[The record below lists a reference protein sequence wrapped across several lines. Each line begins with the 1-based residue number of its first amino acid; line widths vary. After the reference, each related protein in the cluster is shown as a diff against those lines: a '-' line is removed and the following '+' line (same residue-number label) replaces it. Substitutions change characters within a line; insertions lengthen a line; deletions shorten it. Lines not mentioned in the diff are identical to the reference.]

1 MRRLAILAALLFA
14 VGLLLAACGG
24 GSSGSKLSYTPIPGN
39 YELVVGKN
47 RVAIAV
53 VDQTN
58 NPFLGD
64 PGNSVQLQF
73 KDSTGKLAGTP
84 AAATFVSAI
93 PGTSG
98 FWVVNH
104 QFESAGKIGATLTV
118 HKGAEA
124 QAIDLTFSVTLK
136 GHAPA
141 IGEAAP
147 PTENPT
153 LTNQPN
159 KKQLTTDPKPDD
171 AFYQMTVTQ
180 ALAAHKPFVV
190 VFATP
195 AFCQSRLCGP
205 ELDNVKAIQPDFAG
219 RVNFIHIEP
228 YDLDQSGSL
237 VTAPDGG
244 PKTAQSTIDW
254 NLLSEPW
261 VFIVG
266 ADGKIS
272 DRFEGSASPDELRQA
287 IQAALG

>member
-1 MRRLAILAALLFA
+1 
-14 VGLLLAACGG
+14 
-24 GSSGSKLSYTPIPGN
+24 
-39 YELVVGKN
+39 
-47 RVAIAV
+47 
-53 VDQTN
+53 
-58 NPFLGD
+58 
-64 PGNSVQLQF
+64 
-73 KDSTGKLAGTP
+73 
-84 AAATFVSAI
+84 
-93 PGTSG
+93 
-98 FWVVNH
+98 
-104 QFESAGKIGATLTV
+104 
-118 HKGAEA
+118 
-124 QAIDLTFSVTLK
+124 
-136 GHAPA
+136 
-141 IGEAAP
+141 
-147 PTENPT
+147 
-153 LTNQPN
+153 
-159 KKQLTTDPKPDD
+159 
-171 AFYQMTVTQ
+171 MTVTQ